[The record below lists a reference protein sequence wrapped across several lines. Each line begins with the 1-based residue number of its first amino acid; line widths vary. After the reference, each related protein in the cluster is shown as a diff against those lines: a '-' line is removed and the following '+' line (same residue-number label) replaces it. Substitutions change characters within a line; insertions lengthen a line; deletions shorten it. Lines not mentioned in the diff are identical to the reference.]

1 MRKNLNDKEKKS
13 LQNLFHLYQDVF
25 TPLAGLPPN
34 RPEYHIIPLKEGA
47 QPINLW
53 SYRYNSLQKDTVER
67 LISEMVGAGT
77 IQPSHNPFASPV
89 VIVKKKDLSWQLCV
103 DYRALN
109 KLTIKNKFPIPLIEE
124 LLEEL
129 TGVSVF
135 SKIDLC
141 SGYPQI
147 RMISRDVHKTT
158 FRTHNGHYEFL
169 VMPFGF
175 TNTPT
180 TFQSLMNEVFRA
192 HLRRFVLV
200 FFYDI
205 LIYNQSY
212 KEHLEHLQV
221 IFALFRTHKLVAK
234 ESKYVFGD
242 DKVEYLGHVISKTGV
257 ATNLEKLQAIK
268 NWPLPQN
275 IKQLRGFLGL
285 TGYY

>member
-1 MRKNLNDKEKKS
+1 
-13 LQNLFHLYQDVF
+13 
-25 TPLAGLPPN
+25 
-34 RPEYHIIPLKEGA
+34 
-47 QPINLW
+47 
-53 SYRYNSLQKDTVER
+53 
-67 LISEMVGAGT
+67 
-77 IQPSHNPFASPV
+77 

-221 IFALFRTHKLVAK
+221 IFTLLRTHKLVAK
-234 ESKYVFGD
+234 KSKCIFGD
-242 DKVEYLGHVISKTGV
+242 DKVEYLGYIISKTGV
-257 ATNLEKLQAIK
+257 ATDLEKLQAIK
-268 NWPLPQN
+268 IGHYLKTSSNYGDSWGSRVTTENL
-275 IKQLRGFLGL
+275 
-285 TGYY
+285 

>member
-1 MRKNLNDKEKKS
+1 MLVQETSVAHALTMRKNLNDKEKEA
-13 LQNLFHLYQDVF
+13 LQNLLHLYQDVF

-34 RPEYHIIPLKEGA
+34 RPEDHIIPLKEGA
-47 QPINLW
+47 QLVNLW
-53 SYRYNSLQKDTVER
+53 PYRYYSLQKDTVER

-89 VIVKKKDLSWQLCV
+89 VIVKKKDLSRRLRV
-103 DYRALN
+103 DYRASN

-141 SGYPQI
+141 FGYRQI

-169 VMPFGF
+169 VMPFGL
-175 TNTPT
+175 TNARA

-192 HLRRFVLV
+192 HLRRFVQL
-200 FFYDI
+200 FFMT
-205 LIYNQSY
+205 
-212 KEHLEHLQV
+212 
-221 IFALFRTHKLVAK
+221 F
-234 ESKYVFGD
+234 
-242 DKVEYLGHVISKTGV
+242 
-257 ATNLEKLQAIK
+257 
-268 NWPLPQN
+268 
-275 IKQLRGFLGL
+275 
-285 TGYY
+285 